1 MIQEINLSDIEV
13 NRTTPVP
20 QHVIEAM
27 AKDIEAN
34 GLQRPLIIDRWGML
48 IDGLTRLRALEHL
61 GRRKVSVEV
70 VSTLEEAIKVLKTL
84 KFDPRLLSVR
94 RRRDFG
100 ESLDELIRA
109 HVTLNLRRRQ
119 KPGVERPPQTREL
132 VAEALGYQWFRIR
145 RVFRWLEEDPTDPH
159 RQEIAAAM
167 ESGHI
172 SANQLYMQ
180 LAAAKVPYVPTNPP
194 RALTRGK
201 LRVYGGDIILPRDQ
215 RHLLEE
221 LVRQLSGAMKGAAKL
236 AYPINIPTEEVEQ
249 YIHELARHRATL
261 TTFIKTLRKEAT
273 TQ

>member
-1 MIQEINLSDIEV
+1 
-13 NRTTPVP
+13 
-20 QHVIEAM
+20 M

-34 GLQRPLIIDRWGML
+34 GLERPLIVDRWGML

-70 VSTLEEAIKVLKTL
+70 ANSLEEAIKLLKVL
-84 KFDPRLLSVR
+84 KFDPRKLSLR

-109 HVTLNLRRRQ
+109 HITLNLRRR
-119 KPGVERPPQTREL
+119 KNSGLGKPPQTREL
-132 VAEALGYQWFRIR
+132 VGEVLGYSWFRIR
-145 RVFRWLEEDPTDPH
+145 RVFRWLEEVPTDPH
-159 RQEIAAAM
+159 RIEILDAL
-167 ESGHI
+167 EKGLVST
-172 SANQLYMQ
+172 NQLYMQ
-180 LAAAKVPYVPTNPP
+180 LSGTRAPHMPEHPP
-194 RALTRGK
+194 RDLARGK
-201 LRVYGGDIILPRDQ
+201 LRVSGGDIILPRDQ

-249 YIHELARHRATL
+249 YVDQLARHRAAL

-273 TQ
+273 PK